1 MAVSSESR
9 FFQSMAAII
18 GYQPEVEAQ
27 PEIEKQASDSVDPM
41 EKIASMSIDQ
51 IMEDDNF
58 LRGIEDRFAARAHEI
73 DAAITAYMMQ

>member
-18 GYQPEVEAQ
+18 GYQ